1 MSPPDISTTPVW
13 VLKSYRAGENSQLL
27 GLAERLGV
35 PFRTLE
41 VEYTALA
48 SAAGLLRCTTCAGIT
63 PASRKQLA
71 APWPKLLLSAGL
83 RNEPIANWVRRAS
96 GGRTR
101 VVFVGR
107 TWCSVDR
114 LDLLVTT
121 PQYRLVP
128 GPRVHLNLLTQHRV
142 TPARLAAAG
151 AQPHALLRD
160 LPAPVIAV
168 LLGGS
173 SGPWVLGPRN
183 AVRLGAALGAL
194 AEATRGSVVVSTSA
208 RTPEAFTRALER
220 YLPAGARLYEWRRDD
235 PGNPYFAMHAAAQL
249 LVVSGDSV
257 AMLSEAAASGKPVF
271 IWDVPVDA
279 DADSS
284 LAAAWY
290 RFMMRWL
297 PPRLTRDV
305 GRFHRAFID
314 GGLGLPL
321 ADGIAALRAGRPFP
335 AVRAD
340 VADDGTLA
348 RLDELLE
355 VDQSPAVGSS
365 VMPPRSTR

>member
-41 VEYTALA
+41 AEYTALA

-63 PASRKQLA
+63 PASRKQLTP
-71 APWPKLLLSAGL
+71 PWPKLLLSAGL

-96 GGRTR
+96 GGYTR

-107 TWCSVDR
+107 TWCPINR

-121 PQYRLVP
+121 PQYRIAA

-142 TPARLAAAG
+142 TPERLAAAG
-151 AQPHALLRD
+151 AQSHELLRD

-168 LLGGS
+168 MLGGS

-183 AVRLGAALGAL
+183 AARLGAALRELSELTG
-194 AEATRGSVVVSTSA
+194 GSVVVSTSA
-208 RTPEAFTRALER
+208 RTPPAFTRALQR
-220 YLPAGARLYEWRRDD
+220 HLPAGARLYEWRRDD
-235 PGNPYFAMHAAAQL
+235 PGNPYFAMLAASQA

-257 AMLSEAAASGKPVF
+257 AMLSEAAAAGKPVL

-279 DADSS
+279 GADSS
-284 LAAAWY
+284 VPAAWY

-305 GRFHRAFID
+305 GLFHRAFAD

-321 ADGIAALRAGRPFP
+321 AAGLEMLRAGRPLAAP
-335 AVRAD
+335 RAA

-348 RLDELLE
+348 RLNALLAT
-355 VDQSPAVGSS
+355 DQSPLPGNS
-365 VMPPRSTR
+365 VIPPRSTR

>member
-35 PFRTLE
+35 PFRTLDA
-41 VEYTALA
+41 EYTALA

-71 APWPKLLLSAGL
+71 SPWPKLLLSAGL

-96 GGRTR
+96 GGYTR
-101 VVFVGR
+101 IVFVGR
-107 TWCSVDR
+107 TWCSVER

-121 PQYRLVP
+121 PQYRIAP
-128 GPRVHLNLLTQHRV
+128 GTRVHLNLLTQHRV
-142 TPARLAAAG
+142 TPERLAAAG
-151 AQPHALLRD
+151 AQSHEILRD

-168 LLGGS
+168 MLGGS
-173 SGPWVLGPRN
+173 SGPWVLGPQN
-183 AVRLGAALGAL
+183 AAHLGAALRDLREMTG
-194 AEATRGSVVVSTSA
+194 GSVVVSTSA
-208 RTPEAFTRALER
+208 RTPASFTRAFQR
-220 YLPAGARLYEWRRDD
+220 HLPAGARLYEWRRDD
-235 PGNPYFAMHAAAQL
+235 PGNPYFAMLAAAQA

-257 AMLSEAAASGKPVF
+257 AMLSEAAATGKPVF
-271 IWDVPVDA
+271 IWDVPADA
-279 DADSS
+279 NADSS
-284 LAAAWY
+284 LAAGWY

-305 GRFHRAFID
+305 GLFHRALTD
-314 GGLGLPL
+314 AGLGLPL
-321 ADGIAALRAGRPFP
+321 AAGIEALRAGQ
-335 AVRAD
+335 ALAAARAD
-340 VADDGTLA
+340 VGDDGTLA
-348 RLDELLE
+348 RLNALLAA
-355 VDQSPAVGSS
+355 DQAPLAGSS